1 MFIIKNKIFFLTFSA
16 LLVVASLTALVTLG
30 LKPGIEFKGGAIVV
44 AQYVNDVPELEQIKN
59 QAKNLGLGEVTVQ
72 ASADKEVIVKT
83 RTLVESDRPVLSQ
96 TLSIAGAFPYTE
108 KSFSAIGPSIS
119 KELTTKSILAVIL
132 VSLAIIIFITIAFR
146 KVSKPVASWKYGLIS
161 ITTLLHDI
169 IIPAGLYAYLGYAY
183 GAEVDTLFVVALLTI
198 LGISISDTIVIFDRI
213 RENLS
218 KKISQSFE
226 EVVGKSL
233 SQSFVRSM
241 STSLTVIIVLLALF
255 FFGPEPTKWF
265 ALTLVTGMIVGTY
278 SSIFVASPLLTLV
291 EKWQTAKK

>member
-16 LLVVASLTALVTLG
+16 LLVLGSLVAVFTFG
-30 LKPGIEFKGGAIVV
+30 LKPGIEFKGGAIVT
-44 AQYVNDVPELEQIKN
+44 AQYTGVVPEVEQIKN
-59 QAKNLGLGEVTVQ
+59 EAKNIGLGEVSVQ
-72 ASADKEVIVKT
+72 VSGEKELIVKT
-83 RTLVESDRPVLSQ
+83 RTLEEADRPVLAQ
-96 TLSIAGAFPYTE
+96 ILSVNGAFPYTE

-132 VSLAIIIFITIAFR
+132 VSLAIIIFITLAFR
-146 KVSKPVASWKYGLIS
+146 GVSKPVASWKYGLVS
-161 ITTLLHDI
+161 IVTLLHDI
-169 IIPAGLYAYLGYAY
+169 IIPAGLYAYLGYAF

-213 RENLS
+213 RENLK

-226 EVVGKSL
+226 EVVGISL
-233 SQSFVRSM
+233 SQSFVRSIN
-241 STSLTVIIVLLALF
+241 TSLTVIVVLLALF

-291 EKWQTAKK
+291 EKWQRVNK

>member
-16 LLVVASLTALVTLG
+16 LLVLGSLATLFTFG
-30 LKPGIEFKGGAIVV
+30 LKPGIEFKGGAIVT
-44 AQYVNDVPELEQIKN
+44 AQYTGAVPEIEQIKN
-59 QAKNLGLGEVTVQ
+59 QAKNLGLGDVSIQ
-72 ASADKEVIVKT
+72 AAGEKELIVKT
-83 RTLVESDRPVLSQ
+83 RTLVESDRPVLAQ
-96 TLSIAGAFPYTE
+96 TLSIGNTFPYTE

-132 VSLAIIIFITIAFR
+132 VSLAIIIFITLAFR
-146 KVSKPVASWKYGLIS
+146 GVSKPVASWKYGLIT

-169 IIPAGLYAYLGYAY
+169 VVPAGLYACLGYAF

-213 RENLS
+213 RENLK

-226 EVVGKSL
+226 EVVGVSL
-233 SQSFVRSM
+233 SQSFVRSIN
-241 STSLTVIIVLLALF
+241 TSMTTVIVLLALF

-265 ALTLVTGMIVGTY
+265 ALTLMTGLIVGTY

-291 EKWQTAKK
+291 EKWQGGKK

>member
-1 MFIIKNKIFFLTFSA
+1 MFIIKNKIFFLSFSA
-16 LLVVASLTALVTLG
+16 LLVLGSFVALLTLG
-30 LKPGIEFKGGAIVV
+30 LKPGIEFKGGAIVT
-44 AQYVNDVPELEQIKN
+44 AQYTGAMPEIDQIKD
-59 QAKNLGLGEVTVQ
+59 QAKNLGLGDVSVQ
-72 ASADKEVIVKT
+72 LAGEKEVIVKT
-83 RTLVESDRPVLSQ
+83 RTLVESDRPVLAQ
-96 TLSIAGAFPYTE
+96 TLSVAGTFPYTE

-119 KELTTKSILAVIL
+119 SELTTKSILAVIL
-132 VSLAIIIFITIAFR
+132 VSIAIIIFITFAFR
-146 KVSKPVASWKYGLIS
+146 GVSKPVASWKYGLIS

-169 IIPAGLYAYLGYAY
+169 IIPAGLYAYLGYAF

-213 RENLS
+213 RENLK

-226 EVVGKSL
+226 EVVGESL
-233 SQSFVRSM
+233 SQSFTRSIN
-241 STSLTVIIVLLALF
+241 TSLTVIIVLLALF

-291 EKWQTAKK
+291 EKWQKVKK

>member
-1 MFIIKNKIFFLTFSA
+1 MFIIKNKIFFLVFSA
-16 LLVVASLTALVTLG
+16 FLVLTSLISVVTLG
-30 LKPGIEFKGGAIVV
+30 LKPGIEFTGGAIVV
-44 AQYVNDVPELEQIKN
+44 AEYVNEMPDIVKIQD
-59 QAKNLGLGEVTVQ
+59 QAKNLGLGDVSVQ
-72 ASADKEVIVKT
+72 VSGEKEVIVKT

-96 TLSIAGAFPYTE
+96 TLSVAGAFPYTE

-119 KELTTKSILAVIL
+119 SELTTKSILAVIL
-132 VSLAIIIFITIAFR
+132 VSIAIIIFITIVFR
-146 KVSKPVASWKYGLIS
+146 SVSKPVASWKYGLIS

-169 IIPAGLYAYLGYAY
+169 AIPAGLYAYLGYMY

-198 LGISISDTIVIFDRI
+198 LGVSISDTIVIFDRI
-213 RENLS
+213 RENL
-218 KKISQSFE
+218 KNKISENFE

-241 STSLTVIIVLLALF
+241 STSFTVVVVLLALF

-278 SSIFVASPLLTLV
+278 SSIFVASPLLVLV
-291 EKWQTAKK
+291 EKWQRKA

>member
-16 LLVVASLTALVTLG
+16 LLVLGSLVAVFTFG
-30 LKPGIEFKGGAIVV
+30 LKPGIEFKGGAIVT
-44 AQYVNDVPELEQIKN
+44 AQYTGVVPEVEQIRN
-59 QAKNLGLGEVTVQ
+59 EAKNIGLGEVSVQ
-72 ASADKEVIVKT
+72 VSGEKELIVKT
-83 RTLVESDRPVLSQ
+83 RTLEEADRPVLAQ
-96 TLSIAGAFPYTE
+96 ILSVNGAFPYTE

-132 VSLAIIIFITIAFR
+132 VSLAIIIFITLAFR
-146 KVSKPVASWKYGLIS
+146 GVSKPVASWKYGLVS
-161 ITTLLHDI
+161 IVTLLHDI
-169 IIPAGLYAYLGYAY
+169 IIPAGLYAYLGYAF

-213 RENLS
+213 RENLK

-226 EVVGKSL
+226 EVVGISL
-233 SQSFVRSM
+233 SQSFVRSIN
-241 STSLTVIIVLLALF
+241 TSLTVIVVLLALF

-265 ALTLVTGMIVGTY
+265 SLTLVTGMIVGTY

-291 EKWQTAKK
+291 EKWQRANK

>member
-16 LLVVASLTALVTLG
+16 LLVAASLGVLVTLG

-44 AQYVNDVPELEQIKN
+44 AQYTNAVPELEQIKN
-59 QAKNLGLGEVTVQ
+59 QAKNLGLGDVTVQ
-72 ASADKEVIVKT
+72 ASGEKEVIVKT

-132 VSLAIIIFITIAFR
+132 VSLAIIIFITFAFR
-146 KVSKPVASWKYGLIS
+146 RVSKPVASWKYGLIT
-161 ITTLLHDI
+161 IATLLHDI
-169 IIPAGLYAYLGYAY
+169 IVPAGLYAYLGYAY

-198 LGISISDTIVIFDRI
+198 LGVSISDTIVIFDRI

-226 EVVGKSL
+226 EVVGTSL

-291 EKWQTAKK
+291 EKWQTTKK

>member
-16 LLVVASLTALVTLG
+16 LLVLGSLVAVFTFG
-30 LKPGIEFKGGAIVV
+30 LKPGIEFKGGAIVT
-44 AQYVNDVPELEQIKN
+44 AQYTGAVPEVGQIKN
-59 QAKNLGLGEVTVQ
+59 EAKNIGLGEVSVQ
-72 ASADKEVIVKT
+72 VSGEKELIVKT
-83 RTLVESDRPVLSQ
+83 RTLEEADRPVLAQ
-96 TLSIAGAFPYTE
+96 ILSVNGAFPYTE

-132 VSLAIIIFITIAFR
+132 VSLAIVIFITLAFR
-146 KVSKPVASWKYGLIS
+146 GVSKPVASWKYGLVS
-161 ITTLLHDI
+161 IATLLHDI
-169 IIPAGLYAYLGYAY
+169 IIPVGLYAYLGYAF

-213 RENLS
+213 RENLK

-226 EVVGKSL
+226 EVVGISL
-233 SQSFVRSM
+233 SQSFVRSIN
-241 STSLTVIIVLLALF
+241 TSLTVIVVLLALF

-265 ALTLVTGMIVGTY
+265 SLTLATGMIVGTY

-291 EKWQTAKK
+291 EKWQRANK

>member
-16 LLVVASLTALVTLG
+16 LLVLGSLVSVFAFG
-30 LKPGIEFKGGAIVV
+30 LKPGIEFKGGAIVT
-44 AQYVNDVPELEQIKN
+44 AQYTGAVPEVEQIKN
-59 QAKNLGLGEVTVQ
+59 QAKNLGLGEVSVQ
-72 ASADKEVIVKT
+72 ASGEKEIIVKT
-83 RTLVESDRPVLSQ
+83 RTLEESDRPVLAE
-96 TLSIAGAFPYTE
+96 TLSIGNTFPYIE

-132 VSLAIIIFITIAFR
+132 VSLAIIIFITLAFR
-146 KVSKPVASWKYGLIS
+146 GVSKPVASWKYGLVS
-161 ITTLLHDI
+161 IVTLLHDI
-169 IIPAGLYAYLGYAY
+169 IIPAGLYAYLGYAF

-213 RENLS
+213 RENLK

-226 EVVGKSL
+226 EVVGISL
-233 SQSFVRSM
+233 SQSFIRSIN
-241 STSLTVIIVLLALF
+241 TSLTVIVVLLALF

-265 ALTLVTGMIVGTY
+265 SLTLVTGMIVGTY

-291 EKWQTAKK
+291 EKWQRASK